1 MRQTALPRRLARIRL
16 VSPERD
22 LIERLDRVEVAR
34 GTLRYAAT
42 SAPDEEGARRLVAR
56 LRRAAPELE
65 HDLRLVEDDRPELIA
80 PRLAALARGRGVS
93 LVARALAERRV
104 ALPLAFTWRKEERPP
119 PRRIPRLRIGPILG
133 YPRCCVRFEEA
144 RRAAIVRAEAEGMLE
159 TWRPRSVADVLRA
172 IDERRPFLCDEVGD
186 EAGRIERLRR
196 FPFVSYVPCPRC
208 CERGAAGAAGRDDE
222 RRRKLARGISAA
234 LEKKIESLRGH
245 Q

>member
-22 LIERLDRVEVAR
+22 LIERLDRVEVAA

-42 SAPDEEGARRLVAR
+42 SAPDPEGALRLVAS

-65 HDLRLVEDDRPELIA
+65 HDLRLVEDDRPE
-80 PRLAALARGRGVS
+80 RVGRG
-93 LVARALAERRV
+93 LIARALKERRV
-104 ALPLAFTWRKEERPP
+104 ALPLAFTWRKGERAP
-119 PRRIPRLRIGPILG
+119 PRAIERMKIGPLLG
-133 YPRCCVRFEEA
+133 YPRCCVRFEEG

-172 IDERRPFLCDEVGD
+172 IDERRPYLCADVGD

-208 CERGAAGAAGRDDE
+208 CERGARSAAGRDDE
-222 RRRKLARGISAA
+222 RRRRLARSISASLA
-234 LEKKIESLRGH
+234 RRIESLRG